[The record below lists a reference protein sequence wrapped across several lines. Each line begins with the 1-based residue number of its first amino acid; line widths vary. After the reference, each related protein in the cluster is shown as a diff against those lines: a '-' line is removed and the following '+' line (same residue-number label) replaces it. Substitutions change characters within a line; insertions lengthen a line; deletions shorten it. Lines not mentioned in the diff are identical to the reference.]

1 MRYSC
6 LFLLYINDLPEVTS
20 RATTI
25 ALFADDAKCSRVV
38 RSSEDCVVLQSDL
51 NCLSDWSKQWGLSF
65 NSSKCEVLRISR
77 KRTSPLPSLA
87 ASPYTIGDHALAV
100 VPSQKDLGVMV
111 NDKLTW
117 NLHTSYVVAKANKM
131 LGFLRRHFGGAYV
144 GPDRKRLLYLSL
156 VRSQL
161 GYASEVWAPQSC
173 ITDLKLLEGVQRRAT
188 RFILSCN
195 SDPNLRPNY
204 KSRLISLN
212 LLPISY
218 WLECRDLCFVY
229 PLALQRGY

>member
-1 MRYSC
+1 MDGEYSPWVPVTSGVPQGSLLGPF

-87 ASPYTIGDHALAV
+87 VSPYTIGDHALAV

-111 NDKLTW
+111 NDRLTW
-117 NLHTSYVVAKANKM
+117 NLHT
-131 LGFLRRHFGGAYV
+131 
-144 GPDRKRLLYLSL
+144 
-156 VRSQL
+156 
-161 GYASEVWAPQSC
+161 
-173 ITDLKLLEGVQRRAT
+173 
-188 RFILSCN
+188 
-195 SDPNLRPNY
+195 
-204 KSRLISLN
+204 
-212 LLPISY
+212 ISY
-218 WLECRDLCFVY
+218 WLECRNLCFVY
-229 PLALQRGY
+229 KCINGSYNIQLSRYVCFSSGRTRSSASNLNLRPTYRFRTSLFRDPF